1 MISPACPARDLAP
14 SGLRK
19 KHRGD
24 AAGFAL
30 VESAVAIALLGLML
44 GFMFATNAH
53 LLGLLKQGKQSTFA
67 TELIQERVEQLRTS
81 VWNDITTP
89 SNLVFLADQSQ
100 SRLTSVNLPGVTE
113 TIRIEPMVNPTNV
126 AITCLRPV
134 TGTTTV
140 TGPVLTTEKSI
151 KVTVTMQWQGSKRT
165 RSRGISTIIT
175 NRGA

>member
-1 MISPACPARDLAP
+1 MNRLASPAR
-14 SGLRK
+14 
-19 KHRGD
+19 

-30 VESAVAIALLGLML
+30 VESAVAMALLSLML

-89 SNLVFLADQSQ
+89 ANLVILADQSQ
-100 SRLTSVNLPGVTE
+100 ARLTSANLPGVSE
-113 TIRIEPMVNPTNV
+113 TIRIEPMVNPTNT
-126 AITCLRPV
+126 AIVCSRPA
-134 TGTTTV
+134 TGSSSV
-140 TGPVLTTEKSI
+140 TGPVLTSEKSI
-151 KVTVTMQWQGSKRT
+151 KVTVTVQWQGSRRT